1 MACVYEEYEVNIS
14 HEQQVQPKLKFL
26 LVYNM
31 KIVIEWRDETL
42 IREWAS
48 FWLVEDSPIPPA
60 YRPYFLS

>member
-31 KIVIEWRDETL
+31 KTVIEWRDETL
-42 IREWAS
+42 IRE
-48 FWLVEDSPIPPA
+48 
-60 YRPYFLS
+60 